1 MRDNNAMHPVIR
13 RITDSIFTRL
23 MLLGLCLVL
32 LGIVLRHHA
41 LTDFL
46 RKDLAT
52 VVESQQLALASY
64 VARDV
69 DDKIVQRQ
77 ALLERLAAAMPP
89 ELLEQPEKLRAWL
102 RERYEYQPLFSAGLF
117 VVDVRGVA
125 LADYPVLEGR
135 VGTDYSDRDYIAAGL
150 SGTPYVGRPV
160 IGRAAKEPVLPI
172 GVPLRDRNGEVR
184 GVIAGISAL
193 AAPGFL
199 NSLLQSRIGETTGGF
214 LLISPRDQMFVASSR
229 PEMVLLPTPA
239 PGVDPLHD
247 RAMAGYRGTGVTV
260 NAAGIEEVSAMVT
273 VPSTGWFVVARVPSS
288 EAFATVGRTRDFLV
302 KGGLLTLLLFAILA
316 PIGLYLVF
324 RHLRQ
329 AADHADRMTLGELP
343 LEPLPQYRHDEV
355 GHLIAAF
362 NRLLVKLNQNQAEL
376 ARMAHHDTLTGLP
389 NRVLLSDRL
398 QQVLA
403 QARRKGSAVGLLFM
417 DLDGFKDINDS
428 LGHEA
433 GDELLRQVTA
443 RLSGIVRGAD
453 TLARVGGDEFVLLLS
468 DLGDNAEEVAE
479 IVARKCIVA
488 LKATFVIY
496 GKQCTIGISIGIAVG
511 DGNSPADALL
521 LAADHAMYDAKKAGR
536 GRHVIRQVGTAAT
549 PAPAAVGASAD
560 AGGMHG
566 LHSRLK

>member
-1 MRDNNAMHPVIR
+1 MHPRIR
-13 RITDSIFTRL
+13 RITDSLFTRL
-23 MLLGLCLVL
+23 MLLGLCLVA
-32 LGIVLRHHA
+32 LGVVLRHHA

-64 VARDV
+64 IARDV

-89 ELLEQPEKLRAWL
+89 DLLQQPEKLRAWL
-102 RERYEYQPLFSAGLF
+102 REHYDYQPLFSAGLF
-117 VVDVRGVA
+117 VVDARGIA
-125 LADYPVLEGR
+125 LADYPALDGR
-135 VGTDYSDRDYIAAGL
+135 VGADYSDRDYIAAGL
-150 SGTPYVGRPV
+150 AGKPYVGRPV

-172 GVPLRDRNGEVR
+172 SAPLRDRNGEVS
-184 GVIAGISAL
+184 GVISGISAL

-199 NSLLQSRIGETTGGF
+199 SSLLQTRIGETTGGF
-214 LLISPRDQMFVASSR
+214 LLISPRDQLFVASSL
-229 PEMVLLPTPA
+229 PEMLLTPTPA
-239 PGVDPLHD
+239 PGVNLLYD
-247 RAMAGYRGTGVTV
+247 RAMAGYRGTGITV
-260 NAAGIEEVSAMVT
+260 NAVGVEEVAAIVT
-273 VPSTGWFVVARVPSS
+273 VPSTNWFVVASVPSS
-288 EAFATVGRTRDFLV
+288 EAFATVARTQDFLV
-302 KGGLLTLLLFAILA
+302 KGGLLTLLLFAVLV

-329 AADHADRMTLGELP
+329 AAEHADRMTLGELP

-362 NRLLVKLNQNQAEL
+362 NRLLAKLNQNQAEL

-403 QARRKGSAVGLLFM
+403 QARRKKTAVGLLFM

-433 GDELLRQVTA
+433 GDELLRQVTG

-468 DLGDNAEEVAE
+468 DLGDNAEAVAG
-479 IVARKCIVA
+479 IVSGKCIDA
-488 LKATFVIY
+488 LKAPFAIS
-496 GKQCTIGISIGIAVG
+496 GKECSIGVSIGIAIG
-511 DGNSPADALL
+511 DGSSTADTLL
-521 LAADHAMYDAKKAGR
+521 LTADHAMYDAKKAGR
-536 GRHVIRQVGTAAT
+536 GCYVIQRAGAAAEPLAGST
-549 PAPAAVGASAD
+549 STD

-566 LHSRLK
+566 LRNRLK

>member
-1 MRDNNAMHPVIR
+1 MNPKIR

-23 MLLGLCLVL
+23 MLLGLCLVV

-46 RKDLAT
+46 RKDLSA
-52 VVESQQLALASY
+52 VVESQQLALARY

-77 ALLERLAAAMPP
+77 ALLQHLAAAFPP
-89 ELLEQPEKLRAWL
+89 DLLEQPEKLRAWL
-102 RERYEYQPLFSAGLF
+102 QERYEYQPLFSAGLF
-117 VVDVRGVA
+117 VVDARGIA

-135 VGTDYSDRDYIAAGL
+135 VGAGYADRDYIAAGL
-150 SGTPYVGRPV
+150 AGNPYVGRPV
-160 IGRAAKEPVLPI
+160 IGRAAKEPILPI
-172 GVPLRDRNGEVR
+172 AVPLRDGKGEIK
-184 GVIAGISAL
+184 GVLAGISAL

-214 LLISPRDQMFVASSR
+214 LLVSPRDQVFVASSR
-229 PEMVLLPTPA
+229 PEMVLRPTPA
-239 PGVDPLHD
+239 PGINALHD
-247 RAMAGYRGTGVTV
+247 RAMAGYRGTGITV
-260 NAAGIEEVSAMVT
+260 NAEGIEEVAAIAT
-273 VPSTGWFVVARVPSS
+273 VPSTDWFAVARVPSS
-288 EAFATVGRTRDFLV
+288 EAFATVARTRDFLI
-302 KGGLLTLLLFAILA
+302 KGGLLTLLLFAILV

-329 AADHADRMTLGELP
+329 AATHADRMTLGELP
-343 LEPLPQYRHDEV
+343 LEPLPLYRHDEV

-362 NRLLVKLNQNQAEL
+362 NRLLAKLNQHQAEL

-403 QARRKGSAVGLLFM
+403 QARRKGTAVGLLFM

-433 GDELLRQVTA
+433 GDELLRQVSA
-443 RLSGIVRGAD
+443 RLAGMVRGAD

-468 DLGDNAEEVAE
+468 DLGDNAEEVSAV
-479 IVARKCIVA
+479 VARKCIDA
-488 LKATFVIY
+488 LNAPFTIS
-496 GKQCTIGISIGIAVG
+496 GKPCSIGVSVGIAVG
-511 DGNSPADALL
+511 GGDSAADALL
-521 LAADHAMYDAKKAGR
+521 LTADHAMYEAKKAGR
-536 GRHVIRQVGTAAT
+536 GRHVTRQVGTI
-549 PAPAAVGASAD
+549 PAPSLTGASAD

-566 LHSRLK
+566 LHNRLR

>member
-1 MRDNNAMHPVIR
+1 MNTRIR
-13 RITDSIFTRL
+13 RVTDSIFTRL
-23 MLLGLCLVL
+23 MLLGLCLVV

-46 RKDLAT
+46 RRDLAA

-77 ALLERLAAAMPP
+77 NLLERLAAAMPP
-89 ELLEQPEKLRAWL
+89 DLLEQPEKLRAWL
-102 RERYEYQPLFSAGLF
+102 REHYEYQPLFSAGLF
-117 VVDVRGVA
+117 VVDARGVA
-125 LADYPVLEGR
+125 LADHPVLEGR
-135 VGTDYSDRDYIAAGL
+135 VGADYSDRDYIAAGL
-150 SGTPYVGRPV
+150 TGEPYVGRPV
-160 IGRAAKEPVLPI
+160 MGRAAKEPILPI
-172 GVPLRDRNGEVR
+172 SAPLRDRKGEVK

-214 LLISPRDQMFVASSR
+214 LLISPRDQVFVASSR
-229 PEMVLLPTPA
+229 PEMVLRPTPA
-239 PGVDPLHD
+239 PGVNPLHD

-288 EAFATVGRTRDFLV
+288 EAFATVARTQDFLI
-302 KGGLLTLLLFAILA
+302 KGGLLTLLLFAILV
-316 PIGLYLVF
+316 PVGLYLVF

-329 AADHADRMTLGELP
+329 AAAHADRMTLGELP

-362 NRLLVKLNQNQAEL
+362 NRLLAKLNQNQAEL

-433 GDELLRQVTA
+433 GDELLRQVTT

-468 DLGDNAEEVAE
+468 DLGDNAEEVAA
-479 IVARKCIVA
+479 IVARKCIGT
-488 LKATFVIY
+488 LKAPFVIS
-496 GKQCTIGISIGIAVG
+496 GKQCTIGVSIGIAVG
-511 DGNSPADALL
+511 DGNSTADALL

-536 GRHVIRQVGTAAT
+536 GRHVIREVGTTAPPA
-549 PAPAAVGASAD
+549 PAPAASGASAD

-566 LHSRLK
+566 LRSRLK

>member
-1 MRDNNAMHPVIR
+1 MSPRIR

-23 MLLGLCLVL
+23 MLLGFCLVV

-46 RKDLAT
+46 RKDLAA

-77 ALLERLAAAMPP
+77 TLLERLAVAMPP
-89 ELLEQPEKLRAWL
+89 ELLEQPENLRTWL
-102 RERYEYQPLFSAGLF
+102 SKHYEYQPLFSAGLF
-117 VVDVRGVA
+117 VVDARGVA
-125 LADYPVLEGR
+125 LADYPVLNGR
-135 VGTDYSDRDYIAAGL
+135 VGANYSDRDYIAAGL
-150 SGTPYVGRPV
+150 AGKSYVGRPV

-172 GVPLRDRNGEVR
+172 SAPLRDHKGEVR
-184 GVIAGISAL
+184 GVLSGISAL
-193 AAPGFL
+193 AEPGFL

-214 LLISPRDQMFVASSR
+214 LLISSRDQLFVASSW
-229 PEMVLLPTPA
+229 PEMVLKPTPA
-239 PGVDPLHD
+239 PGVNLLHD
-247 RAMAGYRGTGVTV
+247 RAMAGYRGAGITV
-260 NAAGIEEVSAMVT
+260 NAGGVEEVAAVVT
-273 VPSTGWFVVARVPSS
+273 VPSTNWFVVARVPSS
-288 EAFATVGRTRDFLV
+288 EAFATVARTQSFLV
-302 KGGLLTLLLFAILA
+302 RGGLLTLLLFAILV
-316 PIGLYLVF
+316 PLGLYLVF

-329 AADHADRMTLGELP
+329 AAEHADRMTLGELP

-362 NRLLVKLNQNQAEL
+362 NRLLAKLNQNQAEL

-403 QARRKGSAVGLLFM
+403 QARRKKTSVGLLFM

-428 LGHEA
+428 FGHEA
-433 GDELLRQVTA
+433 GDELLRQVTG

-468 DLGDNAEEVAE
+468 DLGDNAADVAG
-479 IVARKCIVA
+479 IVSSKCIHA
-488 LKATFVIY
+488 LKAPFVISANE
-496 GKQCTIGISIGIAVG
+496 CSIGVSIGIAIG
-511 DGNSPADALL
+511 DGNSSADELL
-521 LAADHAMYDAKKAGR
+521 LTADHAMYDAKKAGR
-536 GRHVIRQVGTAAT
+536 GCSVIRQAGATAA
-549 PAPAAVGASAD
+549 PAPAAAGDNSD

-566 LHSRLK
+566 LRDRLK

>member
-1 MRDNNAMHPVIR
+1 MHPAIR

-32 LGIVLRHHA
+32 LGIALRHHA

-46 RKDLAT
+46 RKDLAIL
-52 VVESQQLALASY
+52 VESQQLALASY

-69 DDKIVQRQ
+69 DEKIVQRQ
-77 ALLERLAAAMPP
+77 ALLERLAAVMPQD
-89 ELLEQPEKLRAWL
+89 LLEQPEKLRAWL
-102 RERYEYQPLFSAGLF
+102 KEHYEYQPLFSAGLF
-117 VVDVRGVA
+117 VVDARGIA
-125 LADYPVLEGR
+125 LADYPALEGR
-135 VGTDYSDRDYIAAGL
+135 VGADYSDRDYIAAGL
-150 SGTPYVGRPV
+150 AGNPYVGRPV
-160 IGRAAKEPVLPI
+160 VGRAAKEPVLPI
-172 GVPLRDRNGEVR
+172 SAPIKNGKGEVR

-214 LLISPRDQMFVASSR
+214 LLVSPRDQVFVASSR
-229 PEMVLLPTPA
+229 PEMVLRPTPA
-239 PGVDPLHD
+239 PGVNPLHD

-260 NAAGIEEVSAMVT
+260 NAAGTEEVSAMVT

-288 EAFATVGRTRDFLV
+288 EAFATVARTQDFLV
-302 KGGLLTLLLFAILA
+302 KGSLLTMLLFAILV

-329 AADHADRMTLGELP
+329 AAEHADRMTLGELP
-343 LEPLPQYRHDEV
+343 LEPLPLYRHDEV
-355 GHLIAAF
+355 GHLISAF
-362 NRLLVKLNQNQAEL
+362 NRLLIKLNQNQAEL

-403 QARRKGSAVGLLFM
+403 QAQRKGAAVGLLFM
-417 DLDGFKDINDS
+417 DLDGFKDVNDS

-433 GDELLRQVTA
+433 GDELLRQVTS

-468 DLGDNAEEVAE
+468 DLGDNAEEVSA
-479 IVARKCIVA
+479 IVARKCIEA
-488 LKATFVIY
+488 LKAPFVIS
-496 GKQCTIGISIGIAVG
+496 GKQCTIGVSIGIAVG
-511 DGNSPADALL
+511 DGDSTADALL
-521 LAADHAMYDAKKAGR
+521 LTADHAMYDAKKAGR
-536 GRHVIRQVGTAAT
+536 GRHVIRQVSTAAT
-549 PAPAAVGASAD
+549 PVPAGASAD

-566 LHSRLK
+566 LRSRLK

>member
-1 MRDNNAMHPVIR
+1 MRDNSAMPPGIR

-23 MLLGLCLVL
+23 MLLGLCLVV
-32 LGIVLRHHA
+32 LGIVLRHQA

-64 VARDV
+64 IARDV

-89 ELLEQPEKLRAWL
+89 DLLEQPEKLRAWL

-117 VVDVRGVA
+117 VVDARGIA
-125 LADYPVLEGR
+125 LADYPALEGR
-135 VGTDYSDRDYIAAGL
+135 VGADYSDRDYIAAGL
-150 SGTPYVGRPV
+150 AGKPHVGRPV
-160 IGRAAKEPVLPI
+160 MGRAAKEPVLPI
-172 GVPLRDRNGEVR
+172 SVPVRDDKGEVK
-184 GVIAGISAL
+184 GVLAGISAL

-214 LLISPRDQMFVASSR
+214 LLVSPQDSLFVASSV
-229 PEMVLLPTPA
+229 PEMVLKPTPP
-239 PGVDPLHD
+239 PGVNALHD
-247 RAMAGYRGTGVTV
+247 RAMAGYRGSGVTV

-288 EAFATVGRTRDFLV
+288 EAFATVARTRDFLV
-302 KGGLLTLLLFAILA
+302 KGGLLTLLLFATLV

-389 NRVLLSDRL
+389 NRALLSDRL

-403 QARRKGSAVGLLFM
+403 QARRKKTSVGLLFM

-433 GDELLRQVTA
+433 GDELLRQVTG

-468 DLGDNAEEVAE
+468 DLGDNAEAAAG
-479 IVARKCIVA
+479 IVSGKCIDA
-488 LKATFVIY
+488 LKAPFVIS
-496 GKQCTIGISIGIAVG
+496 GKECGIGVSIGVAIG
-511 DGNSPADALL
+511 DGNSTADMLL
-521 LAADHAMYDAKKAGR
+521 LTADHAMYDAKRAGR
-536 GRHVIRQVGTAAT
+536 GCHVIQRA
-549 PAPAAVGASAD
+549 GADAGPLAGGKAAD

-566 LHSRLK
+566 LRDRLK